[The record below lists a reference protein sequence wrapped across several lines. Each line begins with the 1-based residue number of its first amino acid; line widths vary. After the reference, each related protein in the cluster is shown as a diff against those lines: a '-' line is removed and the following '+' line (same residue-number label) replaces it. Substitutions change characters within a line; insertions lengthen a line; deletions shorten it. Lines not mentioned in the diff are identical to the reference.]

1 MTLYEFGRHNGIF
14 SILYQ
19 FSALKIIFIFYHSV
33 DRYCRLIGHVFGIVF
48 RLEIGILLVAIGC
61 MLGRI
66 TTLAHCLISL

>member
-33 DRYCRLIGHVFGIVF
+33 DRCCRLIVGVFGIVF
-48 RLEIGILLVAIGC
+48 HLGIGILPVAIGC
-61 MLGRI
+61 MLWRI
-66 TTLAHCLISL
+66 TTLAHCSISL